1 MQMYFIQ
8 SFFSHGKPAI
18 YLRLFLLTFQKA
30 LFVCH
35 GFGVKFNL
43 CIVLS
48 ASGYVLYDHYK
59 YFDQDERRLCGFLFL
74 CKDVQAY
81 SSILWLWINLWK
93 IFDSLNEE
101 WEWPPK

>member
-35 GFGVKFNL
+35 GSGVKFNL

-48 ASGYVLYDHYK
+48 ASGMCSMIATNI
-59 YFDQDERRLCGFLFL
+59 FDQDERRPCGFLFL

-81 SSILWLWINLWK
+81 GSIL
-93 IFDSLNEE
+93 
-101 WEWPPK
+101 

>member
-35 GFGVKFNL
+35 GSGVKFNL

-48 ASGYVLYDHYK
+48 ASGYVLYDRYK
-59 YFDQDERRLCGFLFL
+59 YFDQDERRLCGFLFYA
-74 CKDVQAY
+74 KTYKHTVQFCDFELTCEKYLIA
-81 SSILWLWINLWK
+81 
-93 IFDSLNEE
+93 
-101 WEWPPK
+101 